1 MKINFNIVFGESNLE
16 VYIIYLNN
24 LNFLTLK

>member
-1 MKINFNIVFGESNLE
+1 MKINFNIVFGEDNLE